1 MEPMFEEALASVSL
15 KFGADF
21 QLKARQKDALK
32 HIWAWDDTDKQDLDL
47 IVNLPTGYG
56 KSIIFQMLPDL
67 LSCLSQRV
75 CDFGNV
81 PPEPHPGGS
90 AGSIEGTG

>member
-32 HIWAWDDTDKQDLDL
+32 HIWAMSRDGAA
-47 IVNLPTGYG
+47 IG
-56 KSIIFQMLPDL
+56 
-67 LSCLSQRV
+67 
-75 CDFGNV
+75 
-81 PPEPHPGGS
+81 E
-90 AGSIEGTG
+90 

>member
-1 MEPMFEEALASVSL
+1 MEPTFGEALASVSL

-32 HIWAWDDTDKQDLDL
+32 HIWAWDDTDKQDL

-67 LSCLSQRV
+67 V
-75 CDFGNV
+75 D
-81 PPEPHPGGS
+81 
-90 AGSIEGTG
+90 